1 MEALG
6 ASNSVN
12 VWETSCPFPQMIFL
26 RQPKPFLRLKIE
38 VKYDRVNIT
47 AGESEVLWPLIE
59 RWEETGHQRDLDA
72 LEVAMERL
80 WRARQEELEI
90 EADSTSEVESKTE
103 L

>member
-1 MEALG
+1 MFILEECFHREPEFREFA
-6 ASNSVN
+6 AAIKPSV
-12 VWETSCPFPQMIFL
+12 ETPTRKI
-26 RQPKPFLRLKIE
+26 LKIE
-38 VKYDRVNIT
+38 VRYDRVNIT

-90 EADSTSEVESKTE
+90 EADSISEVESKTE